1 MTAMKFDVFGTP
13 VLVSRANDRWTA
25 YYLGAEGKRRPAPDI
40 VVPAD
45 SPAAEIEL
53 YLSDLCH
60 EWATARHPA
69 VTRID

>member
-1 MTAMKFDVFGTP
+1 MTAMKFDLFGTL
-13 VLVSRANDRWTA
+13 VLVSRANDRWTT
-25 YYLGAEGKRRPAPDI
+25 YYLGTEGKRRPAQDI

-45 SPAAEIEL
+45 TPAEEIEQ